1 MWKLLR
7 NYIENKKL
15 LELEGKLIQ
24 LQTEVSGLRLDLFES
39 LDTSLKNLTK
49 RLGVRLSKL
58 KKKEGEEE
66 FEETETT
73 KYNDGF
79 DELRKLNKENDSSTS
94 IRPSSIFP

>member
-7 NYIENKKL
+7 NFAENKKL
-15 LELEGKLIQ
+15 LELEGKLLQ

-58 KKKEGEEE
+58 KKKEGEEDLLE
-66 FEETETT
+66 NETT
-73 KYNDGF
+73 KYHDGF
-79 DELRKLNKENDSSTS
+79 DGLRKLNKEHGID
-94 IRPSSIFP
+94 